1 MALGRPISTG
11 PTWSKLSEAL
21 GYSRTSFVG
30 WRKLPGAPLTPD
42 REAWRRFIKAGG
54 HGLKAMDTTS
64 SSYHRA
70 QDRAMLNDDLLEA
83 ERLLLAARV
92 RTRKLAGDAAGDEV
106 DRLHSRLALPYF
118 CQLWDLLEKHDLAD
132 PIPPEQDEP
141 EAPDANLQD

>member
-21 GYSRTSFVG
+21 GYSRTSFVE

-54 HGLKAMDTTS
+54 HGQKATDTNS
-64 SSYHRA
+64 PRYHRA

-106 DRLHSRLALPYF
+106 DRLQRRLGLPYF
-118 CQLWDLLEKHDLAD
+118 NEFWDLLEEHDLSD
-132 PIPPEQDEP
+132 LPPEEDEP
-141 EAPDANLQD
+141 DAPDAS

>member
-21 GYSRTSFVG
+21 GYSRTSFVE

-54 HGLKAMDTTS
+54 HGLKAMDTNS
-64 SSYHRA
+64 PCYHRA
-70 QDRAMLNDDLLEA
+70 QYRAMLNDDLLEA

-106 DRLHSRLALPYF
+106 DRLQRRLGLPYF
-118 CQLWDLLEKHDLAD
+118 EEFWDLLEEHDLSD
-132 PIPPEQDEP
+132 LSPEEDEP
-141 EAPDANLQD
+141 DAPDANLQD